1 MQTVTVSPKL
11 QVVIP
16 SVVRVELKLV
26 PGVKTQAVQFDNR
39 VEFNTDGKSPV

>member
-16 SVVRVELKLV
+16 SAVRVELKLV

-39 VEFNTDGKSPV
+39 VEFNTGGKSPV